1 MNWLSMMPDEDK
13 RQIVKELASR
23 LSAEPI
29 LASSFE
35 NAVEKVLT
43 AQRLTKHKYSHPAIE
58 MRIDKLEKFIF
69 PRLTTADQPLID
81 LINTSKKLCA
91 SVEAIFDKSKKWEI
105 IDLTTPV
112 ILAADAVAKLYNV
125 KL

>member
-1 MNWLSMMPDEDK
+1 MNWLSMMSDEDK
-13 RQIVKELASR
+13 HQIVKELTNR

-29 LASSFE
+29 LASAFE

-43 AQRLTKHKYSHPAIE
+43 KYKYSHPAIE
-58 MRIDKLEKFIF
+58 MRIDKLEKFIS

-81 LINTSKKLCA
+81 LIHAAKDVAKLLRLTNHSQYCNTL
-91 SVEAIFDKSKKWEI
+91 DR
-105 IDLTTPV
+105 T
-112 ILAADAVAKLYNV
+112 ADAVAKLYSV